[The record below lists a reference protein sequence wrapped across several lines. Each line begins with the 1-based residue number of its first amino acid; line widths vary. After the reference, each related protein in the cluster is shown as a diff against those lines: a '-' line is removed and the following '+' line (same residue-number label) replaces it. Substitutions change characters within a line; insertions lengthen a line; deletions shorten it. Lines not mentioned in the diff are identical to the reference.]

1 MHNVLNIV
9 ENTKEDKT
17 MGEGIENHN
26 IQMNIVDG
34 DREVM
39 YLTSSK
45 VIQYKLRKKTRA
57 QKMKSYVITTET
69 SEQLKNI
76 LSTLDK

>member
-17 MGEGIENHN
+17 MGEGIENRN